1 MEADDTS
8 QSGVN
13 REIYDRLGDRW
24 YTAKDDPVAL
34 LRAENRC
41 RNPWIS
47 EELAKKFAG
56 HPCRVLDV
64 GCGAGFLANDL
75 ARRGHAVVGLDS
87 SAEALS
93 VAAAHDETRS
103 VVWKHNDA
111 DPLPFDANSF
121 EVVCAM
127 DFLEH
132 VPRPEAIVREV
143 ARVLAPGGLF
153 FFHTFNRSL
162 RAWLVV
168 IKGVEWFVRNTPANL
183 HVLSLFIRPD
193 ELRSMCQK
201 HGLLVE
207 TLRGYNPKVWSLA
220 FLRMLATGEVGDDFE
235 FDFSRSTSLGYVGV
249 ARTSA

>member
-1 MEADDTS
+1 MEGLRGACRVLHAVCHEGRVRTRAPLHRKGALASFPALHSSPGGLLRPCGFVAALVRPWSRARRDRSRGSRPVCRDPRIRCLPDRLLEPWMEADDTS

-47 EELAKKFAG
+47 GELAKKFAG

-111 DPLPFDANSF
+111 DPLPFEANSF

-132 VPRPEAIVREV
+132 
-143 ARVLAPGGLF
+143 
-153 FFHTFNRSL
+153 
-162 RAWLVV
+162 
-168 IKGVEWFVRNTPANL
+168 
-183 HVLSLFIRPD
+183 
-193 ELRSMCQK
+193 
-201 HGLLVE
+201 
-207 TLRGYNPKVWSLA
+207 
-220 FLRMLATGEVGDDFE
+220 
-235 FDFSRSTSLGYVGV
+235 
-249 ARTSA
+249 